1 MEDRSSYDYIK
12 LGLLLR
18 AGVGSRYSYTFANS
32 LFSEVK
38 ELLSEVNFEVSL
50 AMTDSEKFGR
60 VEDEIKKKFE
70 SSPEEFIESE
80 ERERLTAV
88 FYDLEKVI
96 FAESSTKKTYSLPA
110 RRYNTKYL
118 LNSPDKLF
126 KDGHF
131 SKYSE
136 LARADISS
144 ASKCLLFGE
153 ATASAFHIL
162 RATEDVLKSYYF
174 HHRKQKRLPKPMWA
188 NMLDQLK
195 AKKTNKPPLALL
207 ESLDLIR
214 KNYRNPT
221 QHPEALY
228 TIDTAQDLF
237 GVCLDV
243 LGKMAEEL

>member
-18 AGVGSRYSYTFANS
+18 AGAGSRYSYTFANS

-70 SSPEEFIESE
+70 SSPEEFIDSE

-136 LARADISS
+136 LARADIFS

-174 HHRKQKRLPKPMWA
+174 HHRKQKRIPKPMWA